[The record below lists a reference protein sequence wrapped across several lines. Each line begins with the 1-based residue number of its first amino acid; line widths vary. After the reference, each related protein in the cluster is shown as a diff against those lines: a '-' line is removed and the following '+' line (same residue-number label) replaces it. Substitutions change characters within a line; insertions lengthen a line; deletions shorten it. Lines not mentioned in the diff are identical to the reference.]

1 MNDNNCYS
9 EEYIKNNNNFYIID
23 MIECY
28 RIYDSIF
35 TYEQPYKQKCKLY
48 IDNYGNTYGFE
59 WNLWEKKYLYI
70 FSNNLLC
77 DIEDIKKINNKFKNL
92 NWYDIDINLI
102 ISHIKDI
109 KKYNEN

>member
-1 MNDNNCYS
+1 
-9 EEYIKNNNNFYIID
+9 

-35 TYEQPYKQKCKLY
+35 TYEQPYKQKYKLF
-48 IDNYGNTYGFE
+48 IDHYGNTYGFE

-77 DIEDIKKINNKFKNL
+77 DLEDIKKINNKFKNL
-92 NWYDIDINLI
+92 EWYNIN
-102 ISHIKDI
+102 IKDI
-109 KKYNEN
+109 KKCNQN